1 MQNIIYKK
9 DRQKDIPIEC
19 RELYAILFK
28 NLNGEKNLKKKKSPD
43 IHICTY
49 KSITLLYTW
58 NQYNI
63 VNQLYFK
70 IKLNLNN

>member
-28 NLNGEKNLKKKKSPD
+28 NLNGEKNLKNKKAQIFISV
-43 IHICTY
+43 HINQSLCCTLETNT
-49 KSITLLYTW
+49 TLLINSTS
-58 NQYNI
+58 
-63 VNQLYFK
+63 K
-70 IKLNLNN
+70 